1 MVAANMTIKT
11 IRFVVVMTIFV
22 AYVLLALCDIKE
34 GRYRI
39 GCVSA
44 LFAMVTWL
52 VFF

>member
-1 MVAANMTIKT
+1 MTIKT
-11 IRFVVVMTIFV
+11 IRSAMVITIFT
-22 AYVLLALCDIKE
+22 AYVVLAMCDFKE
-34 GRYRI
+34 GRYRT

>member
-1 MVAANMTIKT
+1 MTIKK
-11 IRFVVVMTIFV
+11 IRYVLVMTIFA
-22 AYVLLALCDIKE
+22 AYVILALCDIKE
-34 GRYRI
+34 GRYRT